1 MAVELECEHKNSFE
15 FKLLFS
21 ANSTLKQAIFHSN
34 FENLLP
40 LFIDS

>member
-21 ANSTLKQAIFHSN
+21 ANSILKAGHISFK
-34 FENLLP
+34 F
-40 LFIDS
+40 